1 MKDLFSIRGK
11 TALVTG
17 GGRGIGEMIARGFVA
32 NGARVY
38 IASRDGARIAALA
51 DDLKAEGECFAI
63 PADVSTL
70 EGVRA
75 LVDALAAREPQLDIL
90 VNNAGAASMAPIED
104 FSEQAWD
111 QVMDLNAKSV
121 FFLTQQL
128 LPLLRAAAAEEAP
141 ARVINIAS
149 ANGLNPPEQDIYA
162 YSSSKAACIML
173 TRHMAKRLAREHILV
188 NAIAPGPFPTD
199 MMAPRLAVA
208 ADQVRARNPMGR
220 IGTPEDIAGC
230 AIFLA
235 SRASGWTTG
244 ATVPCDGGASSLRG

>member
-1 MKDLFSIRGK
+1 MQNLFDVRGK

-17 GGRGIGEMIARGFVA
+17 GGRGIGEMIARGYVA

-38 IASRDGARIAALA
+38 IASRDKERIGAIARELSNEGGCIAL
-51 DDLKAEGECFAI
+51 

-70 EGVRA
+70 SGIRA
-75 LVDALAAREPQLDIL
+75 LADALASNEPKLDIL
-90 VNNAGAASMAPIED
+90 VNNAGAARTSPIET
-104 FSEQAWD
+104 FTEEAWD

-121 FFLTQQL
+121 FFLTQSF
-128 LPLLRAAAAEEAP
+128 LPLLRASAAPDRP

-149 ANGLNPPEQDIYA
+149 VFGVNPPEQDGYS
-162 YSSSKAACIML
+162 YSSSKAACLML
-173 TRHMAKRLAREHILV
+173 TRHLAKRLLREHILV
-188 NAIAPGPFPTD
+188 NAIVPGPFPTD

-208 ADQVRARNPMGR
+208 GDQIRANNPTGR
-220 IGTPEDIAGC
+220 IGTAEDIAGC

-244 ATVPCDGGASSLRG
+244 AAIPCDGGSASLRS